1 MTKKDLFLLDM
12 YKLFLLCVFVTIWTY
27 VSCYPTGAPL
37 NGYGCHGHVRHYREG
52 SSTEI
57 YPPQYTVSPYKILVN
72 TTHVH
77 KGDIVEVTLY
87 GQGKFDFFKGFIVQ
101 AFPADVFGD
110 NPRPE
115 GTWMLRGRSSKTMGC
130 HHNADTVTHTN
141 NQFKANLTMLWQAP
155 VENLKDF
162 RIRATIVK
170 DAKTHWEGIMSPIIT
185 VEAHRDIPIP
195 KPNPVTFITPAPTTK
210 PDTSDQKKESEK
222 KALLEQLANEVG
234 ADSATELLELLKA
247 KVQEKDAK
255 DSGVP
260 VVTVPPVKKDEEIKK
275 IANNDPVKEQKV
287 EKMLEDTSLLGKV
300 KNLFGGGGGGLLG
313 KVTGLLGGGGG
324 ISGMMK
330 YLPLMMGV
338 KNLAGGGGGLGG
350 MLGNLMGGGGG
361 PMGLLGGLMGG
372 GGGGGGPLGGLLGGG
387 GSSNPMAG
395 LLGGGGSDPLAGLL
409 GGGGGGS
416 NPLSAMFGGG
426 AGGGSD
432 PLSGLIGGLGGGG
445 TGGGGG
451 LGGLLG
457 GGSNPAGGLGG
468 MLGALGGAGGA
479 LGGLLNGGA
488 GQGGN
493 LGTATSLTQGN
504 NGLAGMLGIDPGATP
519 NQAPRPELVEGTQS
533 RAQPI
538 DPLSSMIKSLSGN
551 GGLSGILG
559 NLGGGGNTA
568 QRQPYMGGQMGGFGQ
583 NPMGGQMG
591 GSMGFGQN
599 GMGGPQY
606 NPQYQVMQQPN
617 YPSNQ
622 MGFRQPQSGFS
633 QGNFAQNGQ
642 NRNVGQYNPNTG
654 MSPNQFMGSGQNNY
668 PQNQQNYYPQNQN
681 NYPQNFQQNPNNFQ
695 TNPNNFQQNPNMP
708 QNRNFGQGQNMG
720 QNPNSQFNPNSGP
733 NANNFGQNQNNFNA
747 NQNFNPNSNNMGTNS
762 PNGQNQQLPG
772 NNNIGPTPS
781 VGPNMNMGN
790 SQFPPNNMGG
800 VQPPINPNTGPVN
813 NNPQPPAPQPNP
825 VAPVQPQPPS
835 QPSAS
840 NDLDLNSI
848 FGGGGDLPDL
858 GSIFNEMGGGDGSSG
873 GPGGAGGRMPDLAG
887 LLGGTDISKLMGDK
901 GIDMNQVSGMM
912 NSPQGQQMMS
922 KVKEMMSGP
931 QGGQLMNAAMG
942 MLQNGGGLDG
952 ILSGLGGGGGG
963 GGGLGALAGL
973 LGKK

>member
-1 MTKKDLFLLDM
+1 M
-12 YKLFLLCVFVTIWTY
+12 YTFYLLCISVTLWTC

-37 NGYGCHGHVRHYREG
+37 NGYGCHGHVRHYKEG

-57 YPPQYTVSPYKILVN
+57 YPPQYTTSPYKILVN

-141 NQFKANLTMLWQAP
+141 NQFKANLTMLWRAP

-185 VEAHRDIPIP
+185 VEAHKDIPIP
-195 KPNPVTFITPAPTTK
+195 KPNRRPNLVTFITPAPTTK
-210 PDTSDQKKESEK
+210 PDKSQGKESEK
-222 KALLEQLANEVG
+222 KALLDQLAKEVG
-234 ADSATELLELLKA
+234 ADSASELLELLKA
-247 KVQEKDAK
+247 KVKEKDAE

-260 VVTVPPVKKDEEIKK
+260 VVTVPPVKKEEEIKK
-275 IANNDPVKEQKV
+275 IAKDDPVKEQKV

-300 KNLFGGGGGGLLG
+300 KSIFGGGGSGILG
-313 KVTGLLGGGGG
+313 KVTGLLGGGSG

-330 YLPLMMGV
+330 FVPLMMGM

-361 PMGLLGGLMGG
+361 GGGGPMGLLGGLLGG
-372 GGGGGGPLGGLLGGG
+372 GGGGGGGLGGLLGGGG

-395 LLGGGGSDPLAGLL
+395 LLGGGRSDPLSGLL

-416 NPLSAMFGGG
+416 NPLAGLLGG
-426 AGGGSD
+426 AGGGGGRGD
-432 PLSGLIGGLGGGG
+432 PLSGLLGGLGGGPS
-445 TGGGGG
+445 GGGGG

-457 GGSNPAGGLGG
+457 GLGGGGGGSSAGGLGG
-468 MLGALGGAGGA
+468 MLGALGGAAGAGGA
-479 LGGLLNGGA
+479 LSGLLGG
-488 GQGGN
+488 GGGGGN
-493 LGTATSLTQGN
+493 LGTATSLTQGSGRN
-504 NGLAGMLGIDPGATP
+504 NGLAAMLGIDPAATP

-559 NLGGGGNTA
+559 NLGGGKSA
-568 QRQPYMGGQMGGFGQ
+568 PSQQFMGGQMGGFGQ
-583 NPMGGQMG
+583 NNMGQMG
-591 GSMGFGQN
+591 SPAGFGQNSFMGN

-617 YPSNQ
+617 YATNQ
-622 MGFRQPQSGFS
+622 MGFQQPSSGFG
-633 QGNFAQNGQ
+633 QNNLGQNGNFRQ
-642 NRNVGQYNPNTG
+642 VNPNNG
-654 MSPNQFMGSGQNNY
+654 MNPNQFRGSGQNNQ
-668 PQNQQNYYPQNQN
+668 PQNWQGQNNVPQNQN
-681 NYPQNFQQNPNNFQ
+681 NFQQNPNNFQ
-695 TNPNNFQQNPNMP
+695 QNPNIQ
-708 QNRNFGQGQNMG
+708 QNGNFRQQQNMG
-720 QNPNSQFNPNSGP
+720 QNLNNQFNPNIGSP
-733 NANNFGQNQNNFNA
+733 ANNFGQNGN
-747 NQNFNPNSNNMGTNS
+747 NFNPNQNNFRPTPTS
-762 PNGQNQQLPG
+762 GQNQPPSR
-772 NNNIGPTPS
+772 NINMGPNPS
-781 VGPNMNMGN
+781 VGPNTINP
-790 SQFPPNNMGG
+790 QFPPNNLQG
-800 VQPPINPNTGPVN
+800 PPQVNPNSVPVN
-813 NNPQPPAPQPNP
+813 PNPQRPAPQPNP
-825 VAPVQPQPPS
+825 NPQVQPQP
-835 QPSAS
+835 SAPTPAPD
-840 NDLDLNSI
+840 DLNLNSI
-848 FGGGGDLPDL
+848 FGGGGDPPDL
-858 GSIFNEMGGGDGSSG
+858 SSILAGIGGGPTNSDGSSG
-873 GPGGAGGRMPDLAG
+873 GPANGMPDLSG
-887 LLGGTDISKLMGDK
+887 LLGGKDISKIMGDK
-901 GIDMNQVSGMM
+901 GIDMNQVTGMM

-922 KVKEMMSGP
+922 KVKDMMNGP